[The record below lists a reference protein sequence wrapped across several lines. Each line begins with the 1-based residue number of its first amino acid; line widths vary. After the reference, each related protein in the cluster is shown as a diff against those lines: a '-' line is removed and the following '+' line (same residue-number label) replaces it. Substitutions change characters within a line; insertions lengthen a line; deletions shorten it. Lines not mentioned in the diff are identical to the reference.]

1 MPLLFPPVR
10 SSQLLVTGG
19 VAPRPVLTLSGN
31 AMGRRGT
38 CLQGLG
44 TMVSAAETQPPV
56 TSSRAERSG
65 WCGAYTRRLRV
76 NSEYRLRDGG
86 ASPSGCCHLAWL
98 RDRKAKLADQ
108 SGSN

>member
-38 CLQGLG
+38 WLQGLG

-65 WCGAYTRRLRV
+65 WCGAYTHSLSRKGRQGV
-76 NSEYRLRDGG
+76 VHIGSQSPCG
-86 ASPSGCCHLAWL
+86 A
-98 RDRKAKLADQ
+98 
-108 SGSN
+108 

>member
-65 WCGAYTRRLRV
+65 WCGAYTHRPPTTLQLGYLV
-76 NSEYRLRDGG
+76 EG
-86 ASPSGCCHLAWL
+86 
-98 RDRKAKLADQ
+98 
-108 SGSN
+108 